1 MPERQTPVMRAPT
14 TSERLRD
21 TLRKLYEGASE
32 QPLGQIADALGLSD
46 LQGMADQESG
56 DQPNTGL
63 MLGMAGRK
71 VPVPQVV
78 PKMGGAGGR
87 IKPSGQSGLD
97 QALKVPRFRSEH
109 GTFVKHEGEWWRLP
123 KQPGDAPT
131 MKLQRLEKL
140 HEMEGEGMKPRVLEE
155 RTVNVDDFYKGV
167 LEAKGTVEPG
177 SAGPRRQALA
187 PIPLTAPA
195 TSSAPVLAGV
205 RNSGNGVIYMEFDR
219 AGTAMTPAQLESTLS
234 RPGARVTA
242 TEFKADGSLQ
252 PHLRKFRL
260 DVWDANGNASSKA
273 AAEVEKLLPGN
284 FNDWQRPLD
293 AITGG
298 NHTFSRPMKNVTPKR
313 RK

>member
-1 MPERQTPVMRAPT
+1 MPDRQTPVMRAPT

-78 PKMGGAGGR
+78 PKMGGAGAR
-87 IKPSGQSGLD
+87 IPKGGQNALD
-97 QALKVPRFRSEH
+97 QALKVPRFRSEY
-109 GTFVKHEGEWWRLP
+109 GTFVKYNNEWLRLP
-123 KQPGDAPT
+123 KQRGDGPT

-140 HEMEGEGMKPRVLEE
+140 HEMEGEGRMPRVLEE
-155 RTVNVDDFYKGV
+155 FTVNVDDFYKRV

-177 SAGPRRQALA
+177 SAGP
-187 PIPLTAPA
+187 
-195 TSSAPVLAGV
+195 
-205 RNSGNGVIYMEFDR
+205 
-219 AGTAMTPAQLESTLS
+219 
-234 RPGARVTA
+234 
-242 TEFKADGSLQ
+242 
-252 PHLRKFRL
+252 
-260 DVWDANGNASSKA
+260 
-273 AAEVEKLLPGN
+273 
-284 FNDWQRPLD
+284 
-293 AITGG
+293 
-298 NHTFSRPMKNVTPKR
+298 KR